1 MSAGVCIINRNG
13 IALAADSAGT
23 YCGNK
28 MFYNSTNKV
37 FSLSEKNI
45 CGAIIYS
52 NLRIYGLSIEQMLME
67 FRTYLDSEPSFSDFY
82 DILPIFRKFIELKYD
97 YYKFRDAEREKCIE
111 LIQLLVNNWGGK
123 IKAVINLN
131 DAEDQIDA
139 VIKELG
145 EYINAGPFAPDYDV
159 TQHIKTTYYDVF
171 ETHIDRVVPEI
182 KSYPE
187 RMDALWCAISSYD
200 KLALQLDEKSHTG
213 ILFAGYGTDD
223 AFPKYLHIELSKIVG
238 GQAKISIKEKYD
250 SLGGSKIQPLA
261 QVDEIYTFCK
271 GISQVFLDSIPRSVE
286 TAINGRIDSLP
297 ASYTTDQ
304 KNEIRNA
311 LSDCKKDVL
320 KEINQT
326 IRTKN
331 INPILESVALI
342 PLPEMAFLA
351 ENLVNITTLK
361 RTYSLDGNQQ
371 TVGGPTDVAI
381 ISKGEGFRWIK
392 KKTV

>member
-1 MSAGVCIINRNG
+1 MSSGVCIINRNG

-23 YCGNK
+23 YYRNK

-37 FSLSEKNI
+37 FSLSEKSI

-67 FRTYLDSEPSFSDFY
+67 FRGYLDSEPRFSDFF

-111 LIQLLVNNWGGK
+111 LIQLLVDTWGGK
-123 IKAVINLN
+123 IKAVINLA
-131 DAEDQIDA
+131 DAENQIDIL
-139 VIKELG
+139 IKELS

-159 TQHIKTTYYDVF
+159 TQHIQTTYYNEF
-171 ETHIDRVVPEI
+171 EAHINRVVPEL
-182 KSYPE
+182 KNYPE
-187 RMDALWCAISSYD
+187 RMEALWCAISSYD
-200 KLALQLDEKSHTG
+200 KLALQRDEKSYTG
-213 ILFAGYGTDD
+213 ILFAGYGQDD

-238 GQAKISIKEKYD
+238 GQAKIIIKEKYD

-271 GISQVFLDSIPRSVE
+271 GISQLFIDSIPQSVE
-286 TAINGRIDSLP
+286 TAINGRIDGLP
-297 ASYTTDQ
+297 ASYTDDQ

-311 LSDCKKDVL
+311 LSECKKDVL
-320 KEINQT
+320 REINQT

-331 INPILESVALI
+331 LDPIFESVALI

-371 TVGGPTDVAI
+371 TVGGPTDVAVL
-381 ISKGEGFRWIK
+381 SKGEGFRWIK
-392 KKTV
+392 RKTV